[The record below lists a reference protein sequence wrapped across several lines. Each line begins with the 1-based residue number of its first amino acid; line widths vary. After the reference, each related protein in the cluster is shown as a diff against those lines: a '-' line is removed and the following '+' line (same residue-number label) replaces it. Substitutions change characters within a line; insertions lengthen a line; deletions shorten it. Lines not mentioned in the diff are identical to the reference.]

1 MRRQRTG
8 GPARGTEAGGGG
20 LAGTFQGL
28 TEACGESAVEE
39 GRGRMDV
46 IDQPLGLL
54 IKRVTFVLSS
64 INTPSQRAG
73 SPLQLR
79 PRGPERRTG
88 ANVGQACGL
97 SARAFPTSPHSL
109 LPRLVQG
116 PSWAALW
123 FY

>member
-46 IDQPLGLL
+46 IDQPLGMLT
-54 IKRVTFVLSS
+54 KRVTFVLSS

-73 SPLQLR
+73 SPPAAEAPG
-79 PRGPERRTG
+79 PREEDGG
-88 ANVGQACGL
+88 
-97 SARAFPTSPHSL
+97 
-109 LPRLVQG
+109 
-116 PSWAALW
+116 
-123 FY
+123 